1 MQNAPS
7 IAPLTKVSVKLKA
20 NPSIASEVRL
30 PASEI
35 HFSFIYGIG
44 TEGITAFEKTLHG
57 MAPGDQLTISVPSM
71 QRQNYFEHLLNPLME
86 AIPIDPP
93 FDLEIGVQSVTPVSD
108 RELVHAL
115 ARKSEGSGC
124 GCDCEC
130 GCG

>member
-1 MQNAPS
+1 MEDAPS
-7 IAPLTKVSVKLKA
+7 IAPLTKVSVKLNA
-20 NPSIASEVRL
+20 NPIANGAPL

-44 TEGITAFEKTLHG
+44 TEGLTAFEKALHG
-57 MAPGDQLTISVPSM
+57 RTPGERFTIGVPSM
-71 QRQNYFEHLLNPLME
+71 QIHNYFEHLLNPLME
-86 AIPIDPP
+86 AIHIDPP
-93 FDLEIGVQSVTPVSD
+93 FELEIEVLNVAPVSD

-124 GCDCEC
+124 GCDCGC